1 MWNDTKPQPDGDVHT
16 QVRDGGAQ
24 RERRNIYSTFAFDR
38 PEGTLGPRGGSFGC
52 GLTTA
57 YDFDLSHPISTR
69 YRLRVTYRDPSA
81 SGRLEGTAGIT
92 SIHQL
97 PPRVVINEF
106 RTRGPNG
113 TADQFVELFNDSLTA
128 SNASLN
134 LCASSNDVL
143 APNCVGLPATTIGPF
158 CHYLIAG
165 PRYSGSVRGDF
176 SVPAMLY
183 DDGYLTIIPTFAAFT
198 QSVQSA

>member
-1 MWNDTKPQPDGDVHT
+1 M
-16 QVRDGGAQ
+16 
-24 RERRNIYSTFAFDR
+24 
-38 PEGTLGPRGGSFGC
+38 
-52 GLTTA
+52 
-57 YDFDLSHPISTR
+57 SHPISTR
-69 YRLRVTYRDPSA
+69 YRLRGTYRNPSA
-81 SGRLEGTAGIT
+81 SGSLEGTAGIT

-143 APNCVGLPATTIGPF
+143 APNCVGLPAITIGPF

-165 PRYSGSVRGDF
+165 PRYSGSVRGDL
-176 SVPAMLY
+176 SVSAMLY

-198 QSVQSA
+198 QSDTVGMNARVSSNYEGAPLTPFDASNTDRSYVRTGTDTNHNERDFVMRSPSSPQNAAFCGSR